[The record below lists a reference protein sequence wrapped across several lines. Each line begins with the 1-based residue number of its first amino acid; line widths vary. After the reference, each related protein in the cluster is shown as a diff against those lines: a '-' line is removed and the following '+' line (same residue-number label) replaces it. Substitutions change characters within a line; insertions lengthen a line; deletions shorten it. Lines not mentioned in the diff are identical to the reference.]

1 MTAAAHEGFLKF
13 VELSAKYPDLYLMHP
28 KKRPDKELS
37 SAEKEIERSAFI
49 LLLSTYERLF
59 HDAESANQVD
69 KLREVD
75 KLITAYARSDRFRET
90 CELYSAFSE
99 NRFSGHL
106 LKKIEKKN

>member
-1 MTAAAHEGFLKF
+1 
-13 VELSAKYPDLYLMHP
+13 MHP
-28 KKRPDKELS
+28 EKRPNKELS
-37 SAEKEIERSAFI
+37 LAEKEIERSAFI

-59 HDAESANQVD
+59 HDAESTNQVD

-75 KLITAYARSDRFRET
+75 KLITAYAHSNRFRET